1 MTIASLENTKIKNLL
16 KLKQKK
22 YRDLTNEF
30 LIEGE
35 HLVQEAY
42 KNKAVKEL
50 IIVENTNINIDID
63 TNSNIQITY
72 VTKEIMKKLTEL
84 DTPTNIIAVCEKKLA
99 TTITGNK
106 ILLLDKIQDPGN
118 LGTIIRSAKAF
129 NIDTIV
135 LSLDTVDLYNSKVLR
150 STQGIYNYLNIV
162 RMDLFEAIKIIKEK
176 KINLYGTN
184 VVKGINI
191 KSLQLKDKSYALI
204 MGNEGQGLNKELQNL
219 CDENIYIPMN
229 KNVESLNVAVA
240 TSILL
245 YELNGE

>member
-1 MTIASLENTKIKNLL
+1 MTIESLENTKIKNLL

-22 YRDLTNEF
+22 YRDLTNEY
-30 LIEGE
+30 LVEGE

-42 KNKAVKEL
+42 KNNVIKEL
-50 IIVENTNINIDID
+50 ILLENTNTNIDIK
-63 TNSNIQITY
+63 TTY

-84 DTPTNIIAVCEKKLA
+84 DTPSNIIAVCEKKLA

-129 NIDTIV
+129 NIDTLV

-162 RMDLFEAIKIIKEK
+162 KMDLFQAIKIIKEK
-176 KINLYGTN
+176 NINLYGTN
-184 VVKGINI
+184 VIKGTNI
-191 KSLQLKDKSYALI
+191 KSLQSKDKKGYALI
-204 MGNEGQGLNKELQNL
+204 MGNEGQGLSKELQDL

-229 KNVESLNVAVA
+229 KDVESLNVAVA

>member
-1 MTIASLENTKIKNLL
+1 MLITSLDNTKIKNLL

-22 YRDLTNEF
+22 YRDLSNEY
-30 LIEGE
+30 LIEGQ

-42 KNKAVKEL
+42 QNNVIKEL
-50 IIVENTNINIDID
+50 ILLDG
-63 TNSNIQITY
+63 TNSNIEIKTTY
-72 VTKEIMKKLTEL
+72 VTAEIMKKLTEL
-84 DTPTNIIAVCEKKLA
+84 DTPTNIMALCEKKESL
-99 TTITGNK
+99 TITGTK

-129 NIDTIV
+129 NVDTLI
-135 LSLDTVDLYNSKVLR
+135 LSPDTVDLYNSKVLR
-150 STQGIYNYLNIV
+150 STQGIYNYLNIIK
-162 RMDLFEAIKIIKEK
+162 MDLLEAIKIIKEK
-176 KINLYGTN
+176 NITLYGTN

-191 KSLQLKDKSYALI
+191 KSLQSKDKKSYALI
-204 MGNEGQGLNKELQNL
+204 MGNEGQGLTKSLQDL

-229 KNVESLNVAVA
+229 EDVESLNVAVA